1 MTPQE
6 FLLVVFCLIDDQLKA
21 LGPGR
26 LRRRGRQR

>member
-21 LGPGR
+21 LD
-26 LRRRGRQR
+26 LRQLEIRV